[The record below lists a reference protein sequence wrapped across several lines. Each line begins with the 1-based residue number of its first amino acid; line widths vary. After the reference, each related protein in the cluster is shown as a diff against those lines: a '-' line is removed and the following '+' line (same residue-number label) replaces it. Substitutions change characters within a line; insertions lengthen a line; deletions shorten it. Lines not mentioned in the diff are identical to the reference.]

1 MSFYTQFIIWF
12 AAFGV
17 TATLVDPPEDHL
29 SRFATVQDF
38 LEFKKDRRLMW
49 CRMEPQLTDDDE
61 WIRDVPTCDFGGYY
75 PNGPATEL

>member
-1 MSFYTQFIIWF
+1 MSFYTQVIVCW

-17 TATLVDPPEDHL
+17 TAALVDLPENHL

-49 CRMEPQLTDDDE
+49 CRMEPELTENDE
-61 WIRDVPTCDFGGYY
+61 WVRDVPTCSFGGYY
-75 PNGPATEL
+75 PSEPVTEL

>member
-1 MSFYTQFIIWF
+1 MSFYTQLIVCW

-17 TATLVDPPEDHL
+17 TAALVDPPENHL

-49 CRMEPQLTDDDE
+49 CRMEPELTENED
-61 WIRDVPTCDFGGYY
+61 WVRDVPTCSFGGYY
-75 PNGPATEL
+75 PSEPVTDL

>member
-1 MSFYTQFIIWF
+1 MSFYTQIIICF

-17 TATLVDPPEDHL
+17 TAALVDPPEDHL

-38 LEFKKDRRLMW
+38 LEFKNDRRLMW
-49 CRMEPQLTDDDE
+49 CRMEPQVTDDNE

>member
-1 MSFYTQFIIWF
+1 MSFYTQIIICF

-17 TATLVDPPEDHL
+17 TATLVDPPEDQL
-29 SRFATVQDF
+29 ARFATVQDF

>member
-1 MSFYTQFIIWF
+1 MSFYTQIIICL

-17 TATLVDPPEDHL
+17 TAALVDPTEEHL

-49 CRMEPQLTDDDE
+49 CRMEPKLTDDDE
-61 WIRDVPTCDFGGYY
+61 WIRDVPTCSFVGYY
-75 PNGPATEL
+75 PSELVTEL

>member
-1 MSFYTQFIIWF
+1 MSFYTQIIICF

-38 LEFKKDRRLMW
+38 LEFKNDRRLMW
-49 CRMEPQLTDDDE
+49 CRMEPQVTDDNE
-61 WIRDVPTCDFGGYY
+61 WIRDVPICDFGGYY